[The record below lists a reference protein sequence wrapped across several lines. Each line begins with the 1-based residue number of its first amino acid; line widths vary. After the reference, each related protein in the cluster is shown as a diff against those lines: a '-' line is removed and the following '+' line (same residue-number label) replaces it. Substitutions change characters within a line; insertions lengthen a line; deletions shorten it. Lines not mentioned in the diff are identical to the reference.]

1 MASIAQV
8 VFQHHNKN
16 VATEKESNAFVAWA
30 MASVFKSDNAI
41 QFEIES
47 EQAQENRLAA
57 DLRTLAE
64 SIVTYCPD
72 LGRCSFNEVKEL
84 AEFLYWS
91 YVKINRD
98 QQET

>member
-1 MASIAQV
+1 MINIAHV
-8 VFQHHNKN
+8 VFDHHNKN
-16 VATEKESNAFVAWA
+16 VATEEESNTFVAWA
-30 MASVFKSDNAI
+30 MGSVFKSDNAI
-41 QFEIES
+41 QFQIES

-72 LGRCSFNEVKEL
+72 VGKCSFNEVKEL
-84 AEFLYWS
+84 SELIYWS

-98 QQET
+98 QQEA